1 MTVTATRLYALAAAL
16 LVALIVALTAPAL
29 AAHLAPTGHQ
39 SSFTTSQPDNHVC
52 HLC

>member
-1 MTVTATRLYALAAAL
+1 MTATATRLYALAAAL

-29 AAHLAPTGHQ
+29 AAHLAPAGHQ
-39 SSFTTSQPDNHVC
+39 PSFTTSQPDNHTC

>member
-1 MTVTATRLYALAAAL
+1 MTITGTRLYALAAAL

-29 AAHLAPTGHQ
+29 AARLAPAGQ